1 MTCRSASLRVCIVE
15 DDPLMLDAFSNAITA
30 LGHRALPA
38 LNVDMA
44 LQIVANSR
52 VDAVLVDILMP
63 ERDGLDFIM
72 AVRGVVPKLRIVAM
86 SGGGL
91 IGANAVLGMAAGL
104 GADVTLAKPFS
115 TSDLARAL
123 VTESSVA
130 D

>member
-1 MTCRSASLRVCIVE
+1 
-15 DDPLMLDAFSNAITA
+15 MLDAFTNAITA
-30 LGHRALPA
+30 LGHHALPA

-123 VTESSVA
+123 VTQNSVA